1 MIPSDIDRVRP
12 LLETALREDIGSGDL
27 TSQAVIPP
35 LARARGDYVAR
46 EDIIVCGLPLGNEI
60 ARLIDPDLCVRLVAA
75 DGDRVVAGS
84 VLAHVEGNARS
95 ILASERTTLNF
106 LQRLSGIATA
116 AGAYVACLEG
126 TATRLL
132 DTRKTVPGH
141 RWLDKYAV
149 RCGGGVNHRAGLFD
163 AVLIKNNHIAFC
175 SGPADAVTRAR
186 ERLGR
191 EIMIEVEVR
200 SPAELEEALAS
211 GAGRILIDNFDP
223 KEAAEAVRAAAGRV
237 PLEASGGITLQTV
250 RSFADAGVDYVSVGA
265 LTHSVRAVDIHLALS
280 PM

>member
-1 MIPSDIDRVRP
+1 MIPPDIDRIRP
-12 LLETALREDIGSGDL
+12 LLEAALSEDIGGGDL
-27 TSQAVIPP
+27 TSEAVIPT
-35 LARARGDYVAR
+35 LARARGDYVTR
-46 EDIIVCGLPLGNEI
+46 EDIIMCGLPLGNEI
-60 ARLIDPDLCVRLVAA
+60 ARLIDPDLCFRVVAA
-75 DGDRVVAGS
+75 EGDRVDAGS
-84 VLAHVEGNARS
+84 VLARVEGNARS

-116 AGAYVACLEG
+116 ADAYVACLKG

-163 AVLIKNNHIAFC
+163 AVLIKNNHIVFC
-175 SGPADAVTRAR
+175 SGPAEAVRRAR

-200 SPAELEEALAS
+200 SLAELQEALAS

-223 KEAAEAVRAAAGRV
+223 KEAAEAVRVAAGRV
-237 PLEASGGITLQTV
+237 PLEASGGITLATA
-250 RSFADAGVDYVSVGA
+250 RAFADAGVGYLSVGA
-265 LTHSVRAVDIHLALS
+265 LTHSVRAADIHLALS
-280 PM
+280 PL